1 MTRIIVS
8 HVSPD
13 WDAICSLWLLQRFG
27 GFEDATIALVNT
39 GNPDPDVLASAAAVV
54 DTGRKLDPLHN
65 RFDHHQLLG
74 AEANDCCAASLVFQ
88 WLKPLDNPAH
98 LEYLA
103 PLIDLIY
110 AGDTGKPAANP
121 SRQLGIHALLSA
133 WKARKVADTALIAI
147 GYDVLDDLAAHLK
160 RASEAAPSLDQHTVY
175 RSADGLLIAL
185 DGAAQGATFAAF
197 EAGAQLVVW
206 YSPQEGTIA
215 VGINRAPESGIDCGG
230 LILGLLNDSEC
241 NVGPVEYGGPIYLE
255 LCTWYRHNS
264 GFFAG
269 RGTAKA
275 PDTTPL
281 RAPIVDIAAALDAA
295 WRR

>member
-13 WDAICSLWLLQRFG
+13 WDAICALWLLQRFG
-27 GFEDATIALVNT
+27 GFEDATIALVST
-39 GNPDPDVLASAAAVV
+39 GSPDPEILAEAAAVV
-54 DTGRKLDPLHN
+54 DTGRVLNPLRH
-65 RFDHHQLLG
+65 RFDHHQLPG
-74 AEANDCCAASLVFQ
+74 AEANTCCATSLVFQ

-103 PLIDLIY
+103 PLIALIY
-110 AGDTGKPAANP
+110 AGDTGKPDANP

-160 RASEAAPSLDQHTVY
+160 RASEAAASLDTHTVY
-175 RSADGLLIAL
+175 RSEDGLLIAL

-197 EAGAQLVVW
+197 EAGALLVVW
-206 YSPQEGTIA
+206 HSPMDSTVS

-241 NVGPVEYGGPIYLE
+241 GVGPVEYGGPVYLE
-255 LCTWYRHNS
+255 LCTWFRHNS

-275 PDTTPL
+275 PDARPL
-281 RAPIVDIAAALDAA
+281 ACPIADIAAALDAA
-295 WRR
+295 WQR